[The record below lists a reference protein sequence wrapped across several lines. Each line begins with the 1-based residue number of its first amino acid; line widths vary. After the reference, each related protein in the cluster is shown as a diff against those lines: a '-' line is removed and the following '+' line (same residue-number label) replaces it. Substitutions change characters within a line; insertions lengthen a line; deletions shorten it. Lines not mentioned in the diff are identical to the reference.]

1 MVHKSNLIHHCC
13 YFMLHESN
21 WLTVC
26 GYFWM
31 YVIHIYI
38 WCPYYIHHSPQP
50 ILHINTISTTIGI
63 CKYAKNTQRRRSVLR
78 FWFDFG
84 FFFLAAFLVIISW
97 RYFFFICVAFSSID
111 HKCVAYNECVA
122 ILYLAWLNLIITLRV
137 IWGGKTPVLDHLIK
151 HCIYL
156 TSVSQL

>member
-1 MVHKSNLIHHCC
+1 MPKTLNVVDLS
-13 YFMLHESN
+13 YDFDS
-21 WLTVC
+21 
-26 GYFWM
+26 
-31 YVIHIYI
+31 
-38 WCPYYIHHSPQP
+38 
-50 ILHINTISTTIGI
+50 IS
-63 CKYAKNTQRRRSVLR
+63 V
-78 FWFDFG
+78 

-111 HKCVAYNECVA
+111 HKFVAYNEYVA